1 MKKSGKQKIY
11 TKDEVMETLNHYLEL
26 QENIVSEKE
35 KEYYDFE
42 KTKDENCSYN
52 PHQKELN
59 NQIKAYANTAQ
70 VIVRIYNSNL
80 ENIDEDNEEEKTSKE
95 LVD

>member
-1 MKKSGKQKIY
+1 MKKDGNQKIY
-11 TKDEVMETLNHYLEL
+11 TKDEIMEELNHYLEL
-26 QENIVSEKE
+26 QSNIVTEKE
-35 KEYYDFE
+35 KEYYQFE
-42 KTKDENCSYN
+42 KEKENDGVYN

-70 VIVRIYNSNL
+70 TIVRIYNSNL
-80 ENIDEDNEEEKTSKE
+80 ENFDEDGENESKE

>member
-1 MKKSGKQKIY
+1 MKKDGKQKIY

-26 QENIVSEKE
+26 QMNIVAEKE

-42 KTKDENCSYN
+42 KTREDNSYN

-59 NQIKAYANTAQ
+59 NQIKAYTNTAQ

-80 ENIDEDNEEEKTSKE
+80 ENIDEDNEEKGSSKE